1 MNMENENVERG
12 IDAKMMDTKE
22 VNKTIKQ
29 NVSGNGE
36 EKILVQNVPKL
47 DNVAVGLKKNVNIT
61 IRNDVGDLVGALNDG
76 ASIRIEGNAGRY
88 VGDGM
93 TAGEIIIEGNAEEGA
108 GSAMCGGTV
117 VIKGSAQ
124 DHVGQLLKGG
134 TILIVGSVGDFSASF
149 MIAGKMVIG
158 GDAGID
164 LGSSMIAGTI
174 YIRGDYERLGP
185 KLDRTELTDDDKKF
199 LRELFEKYQVQ
210 MKAEEFKKIVPQKE
224 MT

>member
-1 MNMENENVERG
+1 MEKENMKRG

-29 NVSGNGE
+29 NVNGNGE
-36 EKILVQNVPKL
+36 EKILVQNISKL
-47 DNVAVGLKKNVNIT
+47 DNVAVGLSKNVNIT
-61 IRNDVGDLVGALNDG
+61 VRNDVGDLVGALNDG
-76 ASIRIEGNAGRY
+76 ASIRIEGNAGKY

-93 TAGEIIIEGNAEEGA
+93 TAGEIIVEGNAEEGA

-134 TILIVGSVGDFSASF
+134 TILIVGSVGDFSGSF

-174 YIRGDYERLGP
+174 YIRGAYERLGA
-185 KLDRTELTDDDKKF
+185 KLDKAELTDDDKKF
-199 LRELFEKYQVQ
+199 LKELFEKYQVQ
-210 MKAEEFKKIVPQKE
+210 MKTEEFKKIVPQKE

>member
-1 MNMENENVERG
+1 MEQENMERG

-22 VNKTIKQ
+22 VNKAIRRSV
-29 NVSGNGE
+29 NVNGE

-47 DNVAVGLKKNVNIT
+47 DNVAVGLDKNVNIT
-61 IRNDVGDLVGALNDG
+61 IRNDVGDLVGALNEG
-76 ASIRIEGNAGRY
+76 ASIRIEGNAGKY

-93 TAGEIIIEGNAEEGA
+93 TAGEIIVEGNAEEGA
-108 GSAMCGGTV
+108 GSAMCGGTL
-117 VIKGSAQ
+117 VIKGSAK

-134 TILIVGSVGDFSASF
+134 IVLVVGSVGDFSGSF

-174 YIRGDYERLGP
+174 YIRGDYEKLGA
-185 KLDRTELTDDDKKF
+185 KLDKAELTDDDKKF
-199 LRELFEKYQVQ
+199 LKELFEKYQVQ
-210 MKAEEFKKIVPQKE
+210 MKTEEFKKIVPQKE
-224 MT
+224 MI